1 MSHPRIVIGLPVYNG
16 ENYLKKAIES
26 ILSQSFGDFQLF
38 IGDNASTDA
47 TEFICLEYARQDS
60 RIKYHRHVENIGA
73 APNFNFLFQPKNAP
87 YFKWAAH
94 DDILE
99 PDYLRQCIELLDRDS
114 SIVIA
119 HSPAF
124 EIDRND
130 RKVRTYDAINLSLNA
145 ERPRD
150 RFWRLLW
157 TEHFTE
163 VFGVVRSEIVAKTKL
178 HGSYVGSDR
187 NFLAEILL
195 QGNMGYAAE
204 RLFCRRE
211 HPESYV
217 AALRDNAERRKWFDP
232 KANYPDRMTGLI
244 KAREYSQ
251 AILSAPISPA
261 EKIACQ
267 KMLIEFVII
276 RSREVI
282 FRKGNLYRD
291 KIFNQDKL
299 SATSEPNLRS

>member
-1 MSHPRIVIGLPVYNG
+1 MNHPRIVIGLPVYNG
-16 ENYLKKAIES
+16 ENYLSKAIES
-26 ILSQSFGDFQLF
+26 ILAQSFTDFQLF

-47 TEFICLEYARQDS
+47 TESICRQYAQRDS
-60 RIKYHRHVENIGA
+60 RIKYHRHKQNIGA
-73 APNFNFLFQPKNAP
+73 APNFNFLFQPGDAP

-94 DDILE
+94 DDMLE

-124 EIDRND
+124 EIDQDDN
-130 RKVRTYDAINLSLNA
+130 KVRTYDGINLSLNA
-145 ERPRD
+145 DRPRD
-150 RFWRLLW
+150 RFWRLVW

-163 VFGVVRSEIVAKTKL
+163 IFGVMRSQIIAKTKL

-195 QGNMGYAAE
+195 HGNIGYTSD

-217 AALRDNAERRKWFDP
+217 AALKDNAQRRQWFDP
-232 KANYPDRMTGLI
+232 KANYPDRLTGLI
-244 KAREYSQ
+244 KAKEYSS
-251 AILSAPISPA
+251 AIASAPIPVS
-261 EKIACQ
+261 EKISCWG
-267 KMLIEFVII
+267 MLIEFVAR
-276 RSREVI
+276 RSIEVAFTNGNGYREKM
-282 FRKGNLYRD
+282 FEQD
-291 KIFNQDKL
+291 KII
-299 SATSEPNLRS
+299 S

>member
-1 MSHPRIVIGLPVYNG
+1 MNDPGLVIGLPVYNG
-16 ENYLKKAIES
+16 EKYLKKAIES
-26 ILSQSFGDFQLF
+26 ILSQSFGDFQLS

-47 TEFICLEYARQDS
+47 TEFICLQYARQDN
-60 RIKYHRHVENIGA
+60 RIKYYRHAQNIGA
-73 APNFNFLFQPKNAP
+73 APNFNFLFQPGNAP
-87 YFKWAAH
+87 FFKWAAH

-124 EIDRND
+124 EIDRDD

-145 ERPRD
+145 DRPQD

-163 VFGVVRSEIVAKTKL
+163 IFGIARSEIIAKTKL

-195 QGNMGYAAE
+195 QGNIGYTSE

-211 HPESYV
+211 HPESYI
-217 AALRDNAERRKWFDP
+217 AALTDNAQRRKWFDP
-232 KANYPDRMTGLI
+232 KANYPDRLTGLI
-244 KAREYSQ
+244 KAREYNN
-251 AILSAPISPA
+251 AILSAPISRS

-267 KMLIEFVII
+267 KMLIEFVAI
-276 RSREVI
+276 RSREVV
-282 FRKGNLYRD
+282 FRKSNLYRD
-291 KIFNQDKL
+291 KIFNQ
-299 SATSEPNLRS
+299 ERNL